1 MRTQGD
7 QLEWR
12 GTSAL
17 SIKPPWTKPQLRR
30 FSRELWGLE
39 AGGAGEAGASGE
51 AGLKGRLV
59 EGGKVEGS
67 SGFDR
72 AEYREKMDW
81 SMGSLVE
88 HLTIG
93 HVRQT
98 SNHHEESK
106 GSGLSLAK
114 KRRVPVLH

>member
-1 MRTQGD
+1 MGS
-7 QLEWR
+7 
-12 GTSAL
+12 GAL

-30 FSRELWGLE
+30 FSRALWGLE

-59 EGGKVEGS
+59 EGGKDEGS
-67 SGFDR
+67 SGLES
-72 AEYREKMDW
+72 AKYREKTGW
-81 SMGSLVE
+81 GMGSLVE
-88 HLTIG
+88 QLRMG

-98 SNHHEESK
+98 SNHHEESN
-106 GSGLSLAK
+106 GCGLSLAK